1 MNYNFKIEQAFSGKI
16 TATGTGWAVALNMD
30 QVNGLGID
38 VNSLENFDPV
48 AFKRAY
54 LLEETIN
61 AGLPAPQPKRYA
73 FSVTCWSSGYIRFR
87 PPGGSRR
94 STC

>member
-48 AFKRAY
+48 AFKRA
-54 LLEETIN
+54 
-61 AGLPAPQPKRYA
+61 
-73 FSVTCWSSGYIRFR
+73 
-87 PPGGSRR
+87 
-94 STC
+94 

>member
-61 AGLPAPQPKRYA
+61 PAYRRRSQSVTH